1 MNDNLGTQVLRIG
14 ILGAARIAPNAICIP
29 AAVLGHRL
37 VVVGSSELY
46 KAEAFKERWG
56 VENAV
61 QGYEAVVNHPEV
73 DLVYNALPNS
83 HHAFWNIA
91 ALEAGKNVLSE
102 KPFASNYEEV
112 KLVAEVAALSTGKII
127 EGFHYQYH
135 PSIKRAIEIANSG
148 ELGNILTVTSAFNT
162 SPPPDSDICWS
173 LALAGGAM
181 MDLGCYSLHIQ
192 RRLSLELFGDEPILM
207 SALSR
212 EGSPGIDTFME
223 AKIAYQNGAIGILSC
238 SMESTHFECSLRI
251 VGSEG
256 ELFVPSFVQPGMD
269 DSLVVTTGGASRTER
284 TTRISSY
291 TWQLQAFAEQ
301 IGGQGR
307 SFGGMEDALANAKF
321 IDDIYRAAGM
331 ATRPKRIHQT
341 NIAKP
346 SRPAL

>member
-1 MNDNLGTQVLRIG
+1 MNDTSAPRVLRIG
-14 ILGAARIAPNAICIP
+14 ILGAAQIAPNAICIP

-37 VVVGSSELY
+37 VVIGSRELS

-61 QGYEAVVNHPEV
+61 QGYEAVVNHPDV

-91 ALEAGKNVLSE
+91 ALKAGKNVLSE
-102 KPFASNYEEV
+102 KPFASNYEEA
-112 KLVAEVAALSTGKII
+112 KRVADVAAISTGKII

-135 PSIKRAIEIANSG
+135 PSIQRAIEIAHSG

-192 RRLSLELFGDEPILM
+192 RRLSLALFGEEPTLI

-212 EGSPGIDTFME
+212 EGRPGVDTFME
-223 AKIAYQNGAIGILSC
+223 AKIAYKNGAVGTLSC
-238 SMESTHFECSLRI
+238 SMESTHFESTLRI

-269 DSLVVTTGGASRTER
+269 DSLVVTIGGTSRTER

-301 IGGQGR
+301 IGGQRESVGV
-307 SFGGMEDALANAKF
+307 MEDALANAAF

-331 ATRPKRIHQT
+331 ATRPKRIHPAH
-341 NIAKP
+341 IAEP
-346 SRPAL
+346 SRLAL